1 MSADGDRA
9 AGTDRRTVLLSGLA
23 GAGLAAG
30 AAVATVAGGAPSA
43 LRAGADGTVATPTT
57 SPAGTSS
64 TSAPAAPAV
73 SSGATASARP
83 FRGTHQAGILEAP
96 PAHATFVALD
106 LEEGADADTVRRLL
120 TVWTDDIER
129 LTAGRGTLTDLEPEL
144 AAVTAA
150 LTVTVGVGRRVVEAA
165 GAPVPDWLGPL
176 PAFAVDR
183 LDPRWGGGDLLLQI
197 CATSP
202 TTVAHAQRR
211 LLTGVAGLA
220 RPRWVQRGFR
230 EPHEGPGVPMRN
242 LFGQVDGTVQPDV
255 AGLDADLLWV
265 GDAGPAWLRGGS
277 SVVVRRIEMDLDGWD
292 RADRR
297 ARENSIGRRLDTGAP
312 VTGGALDDAPDLA
325 AVDDLGFHVV
335 DDAAHV
341 RRAHASAP
349 HERFLRRPYS
359 YDDPPAAGA
368 TSSSGLV
375 FVAYQADPVR
385 QFVPVQA
392 RLAELDLLNL
402 WTTPVGSAVFAVL
415 PGAADGEVLGAAMLG

>member
-1 MSADGDRA
+1 MTSTDRGRA
-9 AGTDRRTVLLSGLA
+9 AQSDRRTVLLSGLA

-30 AAVATVAGGAPSA
+30 AAVATAVGGGPSA
-43 LRAGADGTVATPTT
+43 EAAPPGSTGE
-57 SPAGTSS
+57 GTSG
-64 TSAPAAPAV
+64 PDAV
-73 SSGATASARP
+73 ARA

-106 LEEGADADTVRRLL
+106 LVDGADADTVRRLL

-129 LTAGRGTLTDLEPEL
+129 LMAGRGTLTDLEPEL

-150 LTVTVGVGRRVVEAA
+150 LTVTVGVGRRLVEVV
-165 GAPVPDWLGPL
+165 GAEVPGWLAPL
-176 PAFAVDR
+176 PAFEVDR
-183 LDPRWGGGDLLLQI
+183 LDARWGGGDLLLQI

-211 LLTGVAGLA
+211 LLAGVAGLA
-220 RPRWVQRGFR
+220 GVRWVQRGFR

-255 AGLDADLLWV
+255 AGLDADLLWSA
-265 GDAGPAWLRGGS
+265 DAGPAWLRGGS

-292 RADRR
+292 RADRLG
-297 ARENSIGRRLDTGAP
+297 RENAIGRRLSTGAP
-312 VTGGALDDAPDLA
+312 VTGGGIDAAPDLA
-325 AVDDLGFHVV
+325 AVDHLGFHVV

-341 RRAHASAP
+341 RRAHAGAP

-359 YDDPPAAGA
+359 YDDPPASGS

-415 PGAADGEVLGAAMLG
+415 PGAREGEVLGELMLG